1 MRRILTFGL
10 CLAVI
15 GLVAAGAQASA
26 VSLLFPYTVNALE
39 DNDWESLVVGNG
51 DTILEQ
57 GEIIAG
63 MLEVQAVRD
72 ELGSAVNTPIP
83 GTDETF
89 VAVFALQVA
98 SVQNVGGL
106 FLYTFQAVP
115 GAQWATLTDATG
127 QNLGLPT
134 PLGTGTVGIVYS
146 DGSNP
151 YVDQTVSDSPADS
164 IATALDGT
172 PVWELGFTGD
182 GSLEFWT
189 ALTNTTDVNTLFIL
203 QTRVSQNMTWD
214 YMVAPPLL
222 RHHYLWDGVPDAINP
237 QGLFAHTVFHGYG
250 GLSSINSGVW
260 DISTDTDFYI
270 YPTPEPG
277 TLALLGLGL
286 LGLGGVVY
294 RRRRQ

>member
-1 MRRILTFGL
+1 
-10 CLAVI
+10 LAVI

-26 VSLLFPYTVNALE
+26 VNLLFPYTVNALE
-39 DNDWESLVVGNG
+39 DNDWESILLGDG
-51 DTILEQ
+51 DTLLEQ
-57 GEIIAG
+57 GEVLVG

-72 ELGSAVNTPIP
+72 ELGSAINTPIP

-89 VAVFALQVA
+89 TAVFALQVA

-106 FLYTFQAVP
+106 FLYSFQALP
-115 GAQWATLTDATG
+115 AASWATLQDPTG

-134 PLGTGTVGIVYS
+134 PLGTGTVGFMFS

-151 YVDQTVSDSPADS
+151 YVDQTVSDSEADS

-172 PVWELGFTGD
+172 PVWEIGFTGN
-182 GSLEFWT
+182 GSNEFWT
-189 ALTNTTDVNTLFIL
+189 ALTNSQDYTQLFIL
-203 QTRVSQNMTWD
+203 QVRVSTNVTYD
-214 YMVAPPLL
+214 YMVANPLL
-222 RHHYLWDGVPDAINP
+222 PHSYLWDGVSDIINP
-237 QGLFAHTVFHGYG
+237 QGIWAYSQVQGYG
-250 GLSSINSGVW
+250 GPSSINNGVW